1 MAENG
6 GKVGLR
12 LIDMLRMV
20 SGGVTDWDG
29 GCAAGAGRWNGVLVR
44 TDWNGGSAKANGS
57 ERRAAAG
64 TTAVVGISDA
74 ETGRGGEMGDFG
86 AGRTKRQSIC
96 DCLLSE
102 E

>member
-1 MAENG
+1 MAENS

-74 ETGRGGEMGDFG
+74 GAWQGWKSGDFG
-86 AGRTKRQSIC
+86 GGATKR
-96 DCLLSE
+96 
-102 E
+102 